1 MENNRNNPPVNNGD
15 QDNQKRNR
23 IVTIVIALI
32 AALLFTTMSSYLFD
46 SMTKKEITYNYF
58 IELLDSNLVESV
70 TFDSSKIYVVPK
82 EDGTHLLK
90 TTFWTTKLDDPELIN
105 DLKNKY
111 SGVKFKAEQ
120 ASTSTSILFILLQW
134 ILPLVVFWFLM
145 MFLMK
150 KATGGKGGGVF
161 GVGKPP

>member
-1 MENNRNNPPVNNGD
+1 MENNRNKPPVNNGD

-105 DLKNKY
+105 DLKNNFNK
-111 SGVKFKAEQ
+111 
-120 ASTSTSILFILLQW
+120 
-134 ILPLVVFWFLM
+134 
-145 MFLMK
+145 
-150 KATGGKGGGVF
+150 
-161 GVGKPP
+161 